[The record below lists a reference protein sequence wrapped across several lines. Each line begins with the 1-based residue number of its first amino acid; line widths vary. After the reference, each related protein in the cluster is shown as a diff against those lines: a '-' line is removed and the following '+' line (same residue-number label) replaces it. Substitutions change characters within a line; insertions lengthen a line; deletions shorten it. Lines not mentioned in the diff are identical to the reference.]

1 MIKKILVILLVVSMM
16 ISLGACANGGS
27 DSTPAE
33 TNTSADQPQTN
44 EPTAEEPAAEGGK
57 LAEIKAEGKIVL
69 GTAAGYPPFEFH
81 KIIDGQ
87 DQIVGVDIEI
97 AKRIAQELGV
107 DLEIVDMKFEGV
119 IPALVTDDIDM
130 IIAGM
135 VATEE
140 RAKVVDFSIPY
151 YQAKHKLVV
160 KLDDKE
166 IYKEFEDVDVEGLK
180 LGVQKATTQDALAN
194 EMFIKAEIVAISK
207 LPDVVMELK
216 NSKINGAII
225 AEPVANAYVKQNT
238 DLYVAEADLGTEPGI
253 NIAVNKGNQDLLDLI
268 NEILEEMVSKG
279 EVLQLL
285 DEATA
290 LSEQ

>member
-16 ISLGACANGGS
+16 ISLGACANGG
-27 DSTPAE
+27 T
-33 TNTSADQPQTN
+33 TTDQPQTSETTAK
-44 EPTAEEPAAEGGK
+44 EPSAEAGK
-57 LAEIKAEGKIVL
+57 IAEIKGKGKIVL

-107 DLEIVDMKFEGV
+107 ELDIVDMKFEGV

-140 RAKVVDFSIPY
+140 RAKVVDFSLPY
-151 YQAKHKLVV
+151 YQAKHKLVI
-160 KLDDKE
+160 KLEDKD

-180 LGVQKATTQDALAN
+180 VGVQKATTQDALAN
-194 EMFIKAEIVAISK
+194 EIFTKAEIVAISK
-207 LPDVVMELK
+207 LPDVIMELK
-216 NSKINGAII
+216 NSKINAAII
-225 AEPVANAYVKQNT
+225 AEPVANAYVKQNQ
-238 DLYVAEADLGTEPGI
+238 DLFVAQADLGTEPGI

>member
-1 MIKKILVILLVVSMM
+1 MIKKILVILMVASMM
-16 ISLGACANGGS
+16 ISLGACANSGNTTKETE
-27 DSTPAE
+27 TPAV
-33 TNTSADQPQTN
+33 
-44 EPTAEEPAAEGGK
+44 EEPKTEELPAESGK
-57 LAEIKAEGKIVL
+57 IAEIKEKGKIVL

-81 KIIDGQ
+81 KIIDGK

-140 RAKVVDFSIPY
+140 RTKVVDFSVPY

-160 KLDDKE
+160 KIDDKDK
-166 IYKEFEDVDVEGLK
+166 YKTFEDVDVAGLK
-180 LGVQKATTQDALAN
+180 IGVQKATTQEALAN
-194 EMFIKAEIVAISK
+194 EMFKNAEVVAISK
-207 LPDVVMELK
+207 LPDVVLELK
-216 NSKINGAII
+216 NGKINATII
-225 AEPVANAYVKQNT
+225 AEPVANAYVKQNQ
-238 DLYVAEADLGTEPGI
+238 DLYVAEADLGQEPGI
-253 NIAVNKGNQDLLDLI
+253 NIAVNKGNQDLVDFI
-268 NEILEEMVSKG
+268 NVIVEDMKSKG